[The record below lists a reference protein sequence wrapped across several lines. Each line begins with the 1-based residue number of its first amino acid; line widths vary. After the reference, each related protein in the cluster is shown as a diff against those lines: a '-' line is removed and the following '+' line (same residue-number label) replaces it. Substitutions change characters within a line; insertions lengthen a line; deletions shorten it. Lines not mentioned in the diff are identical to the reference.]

1 MPGQSSTL
9 RTLAV
14 MGLGGLALFAWWLVR
29 NGEHTRVQETAVGT
43 QDHSRAPGVDDELVS
58 TAPPLDREGV
68 RVADQPDDQQI
79 DSRSAAPIVA
89 LEGRVLD
96 TSGAPIGNALVTWTS
111 IDLQTALPILPTTAE
126 GRATEADASVT
137 TQSLSDGRF
146 VFESLPRIARASS
159 VVWAT
164 AAGMEGDAVLVVL
177 PKQLP
182 LEIRLSPGNKRIVR
196 VLDAAG
202 APVAGASVEQYCFGA
217 LDRAYSDPWKVAAAR
232 AFRRVSVTDAQGH
245 PAVPFYSSNGGE
257 RIRAWYGGISTETW
271 REALVDDG
279 ATIEL
284 VLSPSFS
291 CYGAVTCTNPEID
304 LSRLVIDAWA
314 MGERPS
320 GSMSAIEVR
329 GDGSWGPLHVPVRE
343 GWEYSL
349 SLNGPGIASDEAA
362 IGRPSA
368 GESIRRD
375 FHAEAELRVPLRVIN
390 DQGAP
395 IAGAQCLAYWENAS
409 SGVASHGTSDSEGF
423 VELLGVR
430 PGWVQLSAEAKGH
443 SNFQGEWLEL
453 VAPTE
458 EPLEIK
464 LAPARQV
471 QGRVVREG
479 EPVES
484 FKIIWWTADSVRSSQ
499 TWEFD
504 VEGNEDGVFELQSA
518 PRETVWLMASAEG
531 SSRSGFMRSE
541 VDSEGD
547 VVLDL
552 LPSCRATGRV
562 VDARTGEAIG
572 GASVQLY
579 MNRGN
584 QYLQPRHAPVVA
596 DAEGRFAVE
605 GLAPGDNR
613 LVIEA
618 PGYSRYLGV
627 AFGAP
632 ERVTDIGAV
641 PMQST
646 REFALVLVGD
656 APVDTSAYAARL
668 KGTRYHGPIGFDAE
682 GVALFEDVSPGI
694 TTWTVSGP
702 NGFQRSEVHALQPD
716 ADWVFE
722 VEVDSGPTLE
732 IEVVSPTDAP
742 LPRGLVLSVSG
753 AEPRGPRTP
762 GAEAWFSVNVDDEGR
777 AQVHGLRPGPV
788 AVLAIDEAGN
798 TGAAAHGVLELGG
811 SRIEVLWKPRVQN
824 FRVLDP
830 AGRPVQEVDV
840 FLCAPEGEST
850 WTTMDATDDNGEVS
864 FELLPYDDLL
874 VGAKHPE
881 LGMLPARPLRLSQ
894 ESGTTTLRFGQPS
907 GLDLL
912 LLEGGAPSPGTQTS
926 LFTGGFRFVLGD
938 IASDGEGQLRW
949 PNLAEGVYSMRVV
962 HPGFWPGHAQVPTAS
977 GSEPTPVT
985 IYRSGS
991 VVLTLVSGGSAP
1003 LAGQAL
1009 ELEHIGLDEGPA
1021 LWAALGLLE
1030 TAETVSDGQGR
1041 IALENWPRGTYR
1053 WRAERPDSAAASGE
1067 FMLGAGANPEL
1078 ELKLP

>member
-1 MPGQSSTL
+1 MRVRSNVLWVLAGALGIVLIAGIWWVTARDRPLGGVFKTPELAADPQGIDLDRANAEPHADSTL
-9 RTLAV
+9 
-14 MGLGGLALFAWWLVR
+14 
-29 NGEHTRVQETAVGT
+29 
-43 QDHSRAPGVDDELVS
+43 P
-58 TAPPLDREGV
+58 
-68 RVADQPDDQQI
+68 
-79 DSRSAAPIVA
+79 SAALPVTEVPESSQTRIPAGTVA
-89 LEGRVLD
+89 LEGRVLSTD
-96 TSGAPIGNALVTWTS
+96 GLPIEGAFLTWCAL
-111 IDLQTALPILPTTAE
+111 DLESALPVLAMTAERRAASNSASRVASTDAE
-126 GRATEADASVT
+126 GRFAFDAAPDGAG
-137 TQSLSDGRF
+137 LS
-146 VFESLPRIARASS
+146 SALWITAS
-159 VVWAT
+159 
-164 AAGMEGDAVLVVL
+164 GMEGDAVPIEIPVVRSV
-177 PKQLP
+177 
-182 LEIRLSPGNKRIVR
+182 EVILSTGTKRDVR
-196 VLDAAG
+196 VVDATG
-202 APVAGASVEQYCFGA
+202 APVAGAQVEQYCFGA
-217 LDRAYSDPWKVAAAR
+217 LDRAYSDPWKAAAAQ
-232 AFRRVSVTDAQGH
+232 AFRRTATTDADGRPQI
-245 PAVPFYSSNGGE
+245 PFFSANGGE
-257 RIRAWYGGISTETW
+257 RLCAWREGISSDTW
-271 REALVDDG
+271 LESLVDDG
-279 ATIEL
+279 QSIEL
-284 VLSPSFS
+284 VISPSFT
-291 CYGAVTCTNPEID
+291 CYGMVTCTDPEID
-304 LSRLVIDAWA
+304 LGQLVIDAWGE
-314 MGERPS
+314 GERTS
-320 GSMSAIEVR
+320 GSMSVAEVR
-329 GDGSWGPLHVPVRE
+329 PDGSWGPLDVPCRT
-343 GWEYSL
+343 GWQYGL
-349 SLNGPGIASDEAA
+349 SLEGPGIASDDVSLG
-362 IGRPSA
+362 IVSPGDSV
-368 GESIRRD
+368 RRD
-375 FHAEAELRVPLRVIN
+375 FQAMAGLAVPVVAV
-390 DQGAP
+390 DGQGQP
-395 IAGAQCLAYWENAS
+395 IVNSRCTAYWLSGE
-409 SGVASHGTSDSEGF
+409 SGVASYGSTDAEGRTT
-423 VELLGVR
+423 LLGVR
-430 PGWVQLSAEAKGH
+430 PGWVQLLAEADGF
-443 SNFQGEWLEL
+443 SNYQGEWLEL
-453 VAPTE
+453 AP
-458 EPLEIK
+458 PLSDPLRIEMS
-464 LAPARQV
+464 PSRRV
-471 QGRVVREG
+471 RGRVLRG
-479 EPVES
+479 REPVED
-484 FKIIWWTADSVRSSQ
+484 FKIVWWTAQSIRSSQ

-518 PRETVWLMASAEG
+518 PRETVWLMAAAEG
-531 SSRSGFMRSE
+531 SSRSGFARSE
-541 VDSEGD
+541 VDSEAD
-547 VVLDL
+547 VVLEL

-864 FELLPYDDLL
+864 FELLPYDDIL

-926 LFTGGFRFVLGD
+926 LFTGGFRFVVGD
-938 IASDGEGQLRW
+938 VASDGEGRLRW

-991 VVLTLVSGGSAP
+991 VVLILVSGGNAP

-1009 ELEHIGLDEGPA
+1009 ELEHVGLGEGPA

-1067 FMLGAGANPEL
+1067 FMLGAGANPEI